1 MNITSGIYKYIRI
14 FINVYIKTNQRGHGN
29 FVQKCIDIKSNT
41 CFNIWVF
48 FMKNRL
54 TPVSCMDQQQ

>member
-1 MNITSGIYKYIRI
+1 MYIKKQ
-14 FINVYIKTNQRGHGN
+14 INVGMAISCKNVLTLRATHVLTFGV
-29 FVQKCIDIKSNT
+29 F
-41 CFNIWVF
+41 F